1 MEPKVQL
8 FFWHLEPENAWFD
21 NEAIIHMQRLTTQ
34 FVRKKIMHSEQFELS
49 KSAKYFLRYVKKC

>member
-21 NEAIIHMQRLTTQ
+21 NEAIIHNIMQRFTTQ
-34 FVRKKIMHSEQFELS
+34 FVHKKIAHS
-49 KSAKYFLRYVKKC
+49 

>member
-21 NEAIIHMQRLTTQ
+21 SEAIIHMQRLTTQ
-34 FVRKKIMHSEQFELS
+34 FVRKKIMHS
-49 KSAKYFLRYVKKC
+49 